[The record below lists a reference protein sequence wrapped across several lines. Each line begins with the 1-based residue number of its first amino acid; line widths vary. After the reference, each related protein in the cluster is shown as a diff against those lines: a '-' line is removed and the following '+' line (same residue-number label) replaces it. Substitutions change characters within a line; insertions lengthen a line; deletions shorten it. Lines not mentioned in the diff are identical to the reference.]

1 MEQTLII
8 LKPDAVQRSL
18 ETDIVKKYKA
28 AGLKM
33 IKRKELTP
41 STDLLKKHYSEHV
54 NKPFYPQLE
63 TFMSSGHVIA
73 MVFEGE
79 NVVNKVRKLTG
90 ATDPREADKGT
101 IRSDF
106 RDKTLEGEDAI
117 TKNMVHASATKEEAE
132 KEIALWF
139 E

>member
-1 MEQTLII
+1 
-8 LKPDAVQRSL
+8 
-18 ETDIVKKYKA
+18 
-28 AGLKM
+28 
-33 IKRKELTP
+33 
-41 STDLLKKHYSEHV
+41 
-54 NKPFYPQLE
+54 
-63 TFMSSGHVIA
+63 MSSGHVIA